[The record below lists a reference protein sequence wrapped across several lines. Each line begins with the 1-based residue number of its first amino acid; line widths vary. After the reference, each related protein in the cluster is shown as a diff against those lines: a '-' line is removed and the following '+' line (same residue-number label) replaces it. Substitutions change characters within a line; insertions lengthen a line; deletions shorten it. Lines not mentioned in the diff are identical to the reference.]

1 MRRVWLLALAALLIM
16 SMAAYAQPKH
26 QNFHVY
32 VKVMP
37 FMMVP
42 PGPIVVGPAIHT
54 NIGSWQQLWV
64 PKFPMLWSNQSFR
77 VYVQMQQLWREER
90 DMNNIGKGRYDLLDT
105 EYFMN
110 IALNDGTF
118 PDPDDISWGTGDP
131 GNPLKMFLDGMYG
144 PAVHAQYV
152 KAPPFGGPGVLGPP
166 MQFHKTPRPDPHAGT
181 VYGIFGVWFKTDA
194 PTLANPGNAWMMSD
208 DAGLY
213 RARVR
218 LTYILDPWTP

>member
-1 MRRVWLLALAALLIM
+1 
-16 SMAAYAQPKH
+16 
-26 QNFHVY
+26 
-32 VKVMP
+32 MP
-37 FMMVP
+37 YMMVP
-42 PGPIVVGPAIHT
+42 PGPITLGPAIHT
-54 NIGSWQQLWV
+54 NIGFWQNMWI
-64 PKFPMLWSNQSFR
+64 PKFPMLYSNQSFR
-77 VYVQMQQLWREER
+77 VYVQMQSLWRQER
-90 DMNNIGKGRYDLLDT
+90 FMTGAPRPGKYDVLDT

-131 GNPLKMFLDGMYG
+131 GNPLKIILDGLFG
-144 PAVHAQYV
+144 PAVHGNYV
-152 KAPPFGGPGVLGPP
+152 KAPPAHVGPVLGPP
-166 MQFHKTPRPDPHAGT
+166 YQFHKTPRPDPHAGT

-194 PTLANPGNAWMMSD
+194 PTLANPGSAWNMSD